1 MTSASVKKMR
11 GFTLI
16 ELLVV
21 ISIIGL
27 LSSVVLAS
35 LNTARSKAR
44 DARRK
49 SDLNE
54 IRTALEFYLDKYGT
68 YKVAGSGWNGGGQGF
83 LGYENGA
90 NYPTSVTRVLNNEG
104 FLGAPLID
112 DPKTKP
118 GYMIYLCDSYKR
130 AAISATLE
138 NPSAGDIAYIQ
149 TTCNGTGSNGT
160 YTNYG
165 KNYALELR

>member
-1 MTSASVKKMR
+1 MFKIHKKTKK

-21 ISIIGL
+21 VSIISL
-27 LSSVVLAS
+27 LSSIVLAS
-35 LNTARSKAR
+35 LNTARAKAR

-54 IRTALEFYLDKYGT
+54 IRTALEFYFDKYST
-68 YKVAGSGWNGGGQGF
+68 YKVTGGGWQGGGQGF
-83 LGYENGA
+83 LGYEGSG
-90 NYPTSVTRVLNNEG
+90 YPSAVTRVLNTEG
-104 FLGAPLID
+104 FLGAPLVD
-112 DPKTKP
+112 DPKTRP

-165 KNYALELR
+165 KNYALELK